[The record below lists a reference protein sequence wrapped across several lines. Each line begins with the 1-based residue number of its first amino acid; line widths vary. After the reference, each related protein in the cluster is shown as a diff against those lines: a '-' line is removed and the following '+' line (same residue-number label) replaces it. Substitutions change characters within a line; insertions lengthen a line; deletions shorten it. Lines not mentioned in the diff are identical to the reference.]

1 MRYLRLSKILWESV
15 TKPGAIK
22 EISTRVFLTMWIVA
36 TILAIIMVCIGFKAV
51 YSIVTIGFAM
61 ESVLRIILATA
72 IGYIAISTA
81 NVAGILAGG
90 GMG

>member
-15 TKPGAIK
+15 TKPGAVK
-22 EISTRVFLTMWIVA
+22 EISTRVFLIMWIVA
-36 TILAIIMVCIGFKAV
+36 TILAVVMVCIGFKAV
-51 YSIVTIGFAM
+51 YSIVTIGFAI

-90 GMG
+90 GME